1 MLDRNRTHS
10 HEALGTLSGQGPRAP
25 KQSSI
30 IDIKDL
36 PGKISQARCLRQ
48 GVLGLIKLYIYEAV
62 PKTVYPIAPRKKIHK
77 KMYSEHP
84 RLLYSLRLAA
94 GRSIF
99 LSKRIVSK
107 SPSKPSSGPL
117 GGRFIR
123 GWGLLVHYTKT
134 SPLHIIGGSNIMG
147 IWLEIFR
154 RRRGPPS
161 IVFPHTWCGPLHFA

>member
-1 MLDRNRTHS
+1 
-10 HEALGTLSGQGPRAP
+10 
-25 KQSSI
+25 
-30 IDIKDL
+30 
-36 PGKISQARCLRQ
+36 
-48 GVLGLIKLYIYEAV
+48 
-62 PKTVYPIAPRKKIHK
+62 
-77 KMYSEHP
+77 MYSEHP

-134 SPLHIIGGSNIMG
+134 SPLHIIGGNLVGNLWTSKGATKYCIPSHLVRAAPFSLVKQLL
-147 IWLEIFR
+147 W
-154 RRRGPPS
+154 RGDRFLDISSFLFNVVSRTRSYIYIYITAP
-161 IVFPHTWCGPLHFA
+161 IRGFILGHLFVQGGQTKVGLRKLLMV